1 MSTPTSAPGAGTD
14 PPADTSATGA
24 RAGIPRDLML
34 LLGAAAIVVIIAGLQ
49 AAAWLVAPILLA
61 LVIVIA
67 VAPLQGWMRRVGFPA
82 WSTVLALV
90 IVIFGIVIGL
100 VGVLVAS
107 VGRLVGLI
115 PQYSQQIDA
124 LTHSVTTALAKVG
137 FDPNQARSAASSINV
152 GQVLNAVGGVLSG
165 LSGAL
170 TSLVFIL
177 ALLLFLIA
185 EAGGASRRLE
195 AIGADRPHM
204 VDALL
209 SFAWGTRR
217 YLVVTAVFGL
227 IVAVLD
233 SVALAIMGIPL
244 VILWG
249 LLSFI
254 TNFIPNIGFIIG
266 VIPPALLGLLV
277 GGWQLGLAVLIVYCI
292 LNAIVQSLIQPHFT
306 GDAVGLSTTI
316 TFVALL
322 FWAWILGGLGALLA
336 IPATLLVKAVLVD
349 CDPRAR
355 WVDALIGA
363 ASPDPEKEARRQKRR
378 DAKAGANGTDGADGE
393 AEAEPDTDPEVPP
406 TPRRPGPPEAAQPV

>member
-1 MSTPTSAPGAGTD
+1 MATPIEVPGSIPARPDDD
-14 PPADTSATGA
+14 PRMP
-24 RAGIPRDLML
+24 RALML
-34 LLGAAAIVVIIAGLQ
+34 LLGAAAVVIVIAGMM
-49 AAAWLVAPILLA
+49 AAAWLIAPILLA
-61 LVIVIA
+61 LTIVIA
-67 VAPLQGWMRRVGFPA
+67 VSPIQTWLRRLGAPG

-90 IVIFGIVIGL
+90 LVIFAVIVGL
-100 VGVLVAS
+100 VWVLIAS
-107 VGRLVGLI
+107 VGQLAATL
-115 PQYSQQIDA
+115 PQYAGRIDQMTA
-124 LTHSVTTALAKVG
+124 QVTQLLTRLG
-137 FDPNQARSAASSINV
+137 FDPSHARQTASSADV
-152 GQVLNAVGGVLSG
+152 GRLLDIIGGVLSG

-170 TSLVFIL
+170 TSLVFVL

-185 EAGGASRRLE
+185 EAGGASRRLD

-204 VDALL
+204 VTAMQ
-209 SFAWGTRR
+209 SFAGGTRR

-233 SVALAIMGIPL
+233 SIALAVMGIPL

-277 GGWQLGLAVLIVYCI
+277 GGWQLGLAVLLVYCV

-322 FWAWILGGLGALLA
+322 FWAWVLGGLGALLA

-349 CDPRAR
+349 CDPGAR
-355 WVDALIGA
+355 WVEALIGA
-363 ASPDPEKEARRQKRR
+363 NSPPPKDKTAASKR
-378 DAKAGANGTDGADGE
+378 NGTGPDAP
-393 AEAEPDTDPEVPP
+393 AEDPDVPAP
-406 TPRRPGPPEAAQPV
+406 AT